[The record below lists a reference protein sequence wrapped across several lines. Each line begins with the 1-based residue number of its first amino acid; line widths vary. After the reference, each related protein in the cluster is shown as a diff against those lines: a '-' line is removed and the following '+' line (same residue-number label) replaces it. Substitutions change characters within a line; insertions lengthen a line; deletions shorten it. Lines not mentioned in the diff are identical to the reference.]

1 VDYNHDFYGQHVGN
15 PVPVIQ
21 EYKVV
26 AGNGFVLDT
35 SNIGFQVPPDLL
47 AVKVTRP
54 NRVYIY
60 IRPGHYANSLIV
72 YYADWNSGGSA
83 FALTTQTLIPADDAV
98 RPFSGFESG
107 QEVQIWIG
115 FYDQEGK
122 ITQSPLF
129 YPFWAAEVN
138 IQ

>member
-26 AGNGFVLDT
+26 AGSGFVLDM
-35 SNIGFQVPPDLL
+35 SNFGFQVPPDLV
-47 AVKVTRP
+47 AYKVTRP
-54 NRVYIY
+54 NSVRVY
-60 IRPGHYANSLIV
+60 IRPGHYANDLID
-72 YYADWNSGGSA
+72 YYAVWNSGGST
-83 FALTTQTLIPADDAV
+83 FTLTRQTLIPVDGAA

-107 QEVQIWIG
+107 QEVTVFIG

-129 YPFWAAEVN
+129 YPFWGAQVS